1 MIRSKYTYLESNTVG
16 GIVIFA
22 VNYPHSKSICLADDD
37 EWEKIQA
44 AIRVHF
50 SEIPVEING
59 NTISIM
65 DSQYDWY
72 LMRVPVK
79 DEGNENIMGFFSEK
93 IGFFFG
99 EDVDDETKKTV
110 RGIYSIS

>member
-1 MIRSKYTYLESNTVG
+1 MSKYTYLESNTVG

-22 VNYPHSKSICLADDD
+22 VNYPYSKSICLADDD

-44 AIRVHF
+44 TIRVHF
-50 SEIPVEING
+50 SDIPVEING

-65 DSQYDWY
+65 GNKYDWY

-79 DEGNENIMGFFSEK
+79 DESNENIMGFFSESM
-93 IGFFFG
+93 GFFFG
-99 EDVDDETKKTV
+99 QDVDDETKKIA
-110 RGIYSIS
+110 RDIYSIS